1 MNIKTIFL
9 SQCFGL
15 KNFLRQQSRP
25 MHRFFHEKKELFV
38 VYLRRLGLRIQ
49 NFSIISNNCS
59 GGCIYQYFGLLYKT
73 PTVGLYFSNKD
84 YLKLIQNPRY
94 YFSQELQFI
103 ALAESQGKTILPW
116 RNIVFPVAK
125 LGDIEVYF
133 MHYKTEEEV
142 REKWARRVQ
151 RIHYDRLVFMLAE
164 SKNMDPE
171 HIETFEHIDHPNKIF
186 LTIHDYPDCSSAV
199 KVVDTFSDENHI
211 PWLFLPV
218 VSALPWKQ
226 VLNRMMKKV

>member
-25 MHRFFHEKKELFV
+25 MHRFLREKKNLLV
-38 VYLRRLGLRIQ
+38 ASLRRLGLRTRD
-49 NFSIISNNCS
+49 FSIISNNCS
-59 GGCIYQYFGLLYKT
+59 GGYIYQYFGLLYKT

-103 ALAESQGKTILPW
+103 ALAESQGKTILQR

-133 MHYKTEEEV
+133 MHYKTEEEA
-142 REKWARRVQ
+142 REKWTRRVQ
-151 RIHYDRLVFMLAE
+151 RINYDRLVFLFTE
-164 SKNMDPE
+164 SKHMDPE
-171 HIETFEHIDHPNKIF
+171 HIETFEHIGHPNKIF

-199 KVVDTFSDENHI
+199 KVVDTFSGENQI
-211 PWLFLPV
+211 IWPFFPV